1 MFNVYDPKTIV
12 RGSVPVL
19 KLPREQELILLRSL
33 ANPADPNVP
42 ERTRKWATKALF
54 KLQDKPTKASRE
66 YHSHI
71 NFAFLL
77 LRLLRS
83 EDRKSLSTEN
93 SETARL
99 LEEDMTAAHDT
110 YYFGPPQVHKI
121 LLQSWDVYVCQLPSH
136 VHRTRHLV
144 GKINHYGEIVVTT
157 ALISIN
163 SVTREAESETGEIY
177 VFGGQVQGS
186 PGVDTK
192 WSWWRDKHGAT
203 EVKCITQEV
212 KDALLSNRERE

>member
-1 MFNVYDPKTIV
+1 MFNVFDPKTIQ
-12 RGSVPVL
+12 RGSVPVQ
-19 KLPREQELILLRSL
+19 KLPRVQELILLRSL

-42 ERTRKWATKALF
+42 EETREWATKALF
-54 KLQDKPTKASRE
+54 KLQDKPTKASRD
-66 YHSHI
+66 YQSHI
-71 NFAFLL
+71 NIAFLL

-83 EDRKSLSTEN
+83 EDRESRTTEN
-93 SETARL
+93 SDTARL

-110 YYFGPPQVHKI
+110 YYFGPPQVHRI
-121 LLQSWDVYVCQLPSH
+121 LLQSWDVYVCKLPNQPF
-136 VHRTRHLV
+136 RTRHIV
-144 GKINHYGEIVVTT
+144 GKINHYGEIVVTS

-192 WSWWRDKHGAT
+192 WSWWRDKQGAT
-203 EVKCITQEV
+203 EVKCITPEV

>member
-1 MFNVYDPKTIV
+1 MFNVFDPKTIV
-12 RGSVPVL
+12 RGSVPIQ

-42 ERTRKWATKALF
+42 EKTRDWATKALF
-54 KLQDKPTKASRE
+54 KLQDRPSKESRT
-66 YHSHI
+66 YHEHI
-71 NFAFLL
+71 STAFML

-83 EDRKSLSTEN
+83 EDRKSGSTEN

-121 LLQSWDVYVCQLPSH
+121 LLQSWDVYVCKLPNQLF
-136 VHRTRHLV
+136 RTRHIV
-144 GKINHYGEIVVTT
+144 GKINHYGEIVVTS

-192 WSWWRDKHGAT
+192 WSWWCDKQGAT
-203 EVKCITQEV
+203 EVECITAEI
-212 KDALLSNRERE
+212 KDALLSMRERK